1 MSTPRRVRVF
11 TSETPDYQAAFHAF
25 LSHTDQ
31 KDRALEWLDGEV
43 NRLARRDTFVDAGAG
58 TGKLTAWLL
67 PRFRKVV
74 AIEPNPS
81 LERELRSVCPTA
93 HVFPHTMLEISEDF
107 DADFVLCSHVFY
119 YLPPAE
125 WEANLR
131 QLLSWLRVGGVLAAA
146 IQNPRSDCMRMLAYF
161 LESCHDLAS
170 LCPIAE
176 ATTGGT
182 FRARIETVPARIA
195 TADLATACTVAE
207 FILNVLPIPSPPLW
221 EDFESYVERHF
232 RQPDGSY
239 RFSCDQD
246 FLRVERVA

>member
-1 MSTPRRVRVF
+1 MSSAKRVRVF
-11 TSETPDYQAAFHAF
+11 SSETPDYQAAFHAF

-31 KDRALEWLDGEV
+31 KDRAHEWLDDEV
-43 NRLARRDTFVDAGAG
+43 NRLARRETFVDAGAG

-67 PRFRKVV
+67 PRFRNVV

-81 LERELRSVCPTA
+81 LERELRSACPTA
-93 HVFPHTMLEISEDF
+93 RVFPNTMLEISEQF

-146 IQNPRSDCMRMLAYF
+146 IQNPLSDCMQMLAQF
-161 LESCHDLAS
+161 LGRRNDLAT

-176 ATTGGT
+176 ATSGGT
-182 FRARIETVPARIA
+182 FQARIETVPARIE

-221 EDFESYVERHF
+221 EDFERYVDQHF

-246 FLRVERVA
+246 FLRVERIA